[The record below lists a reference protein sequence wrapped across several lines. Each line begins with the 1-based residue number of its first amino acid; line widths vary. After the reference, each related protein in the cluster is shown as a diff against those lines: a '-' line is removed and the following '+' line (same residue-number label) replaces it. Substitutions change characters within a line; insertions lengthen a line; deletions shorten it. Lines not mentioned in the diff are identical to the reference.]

1 LDASGGPLRPRNR
14 IRFTT
19 AQGVT
24 TLRHARALE
33 DISMKFRA
41 MIVLAA
47 MAMLSAC
54 GINSVPTA
62 EENAKA
68 RWADVQAAY
77 QRRADTIPNVVASVK
92 GSAASEGK
100 ILTDVINARANATR
114 VQVNATDLTDPAKVA
129 SFQAAQNQL
138 GSSLGRLLATVEA
151 YPELK
156 SQENFRSLITEIEG
170 SNNRITIAI
179 RDYNTAVQ
187 AYNTR
192 IRTFP
197 DAVGAKIFYGAKP
210 MVPFQAQPGAETNPT
225 VDFGNTN

>member
-1 LDASGGPLRPRNR
+1 MQALSVPSAQPIPLHPGDGAHY
-14 IRFTT
+14 IGTT
-19 AQGVT
+19 QG
-24 TLRHARALE
+24 ALE
-33 DISMKFRA
+33 EFPMKFRA

-47 MAMLSAC
+47 AAMLSAC

-77 QRRADTIPNVVASVK
+77 QRRADTIPNIVATVK

-114 VQVNATDLTDPAKVA
+114 VQVNATDLTDPNKIADYQRV
-129 SFQAAQNQL
+129 QTQL
-138 GSSLGRLLATVEA
+138 GASLGRLLATVEA
-151 YPELK
+151 YPDLK

-197 DAVGAKIFYGAKP
+197 DAIGAKVFYGAKP
-210 MVPFQAQPGAETNPT
+210 MVPFQAQPGAEANPT